1 MEDADVHSRSLA
13 RLHDDELS
21 CVLPFLSLPDLSQWV
36 RCSRRFNSLA
46 RKERSRGLHVEGD
59 AEIVPSLLSS
69 TLGHHIIS
77 LDLGCHDSGMSAVT
91 RAALNQLR
99 SLKLLPQLTA
109 LELRLVSIGTGPDD
123 DATAAASLQ
132 SVQTVGLPD
141 ENAVAALQAALPTQ
155 LHSFKVSL
163 NIKDA
168 SNLPGAPNPPQLLF
182 PALVASLPVMQ
193 QLSEL
198 SIECE
203 LDEMPL
209 EVRLEVDVLTQLP
222 HLRTL
227 NLLDVRWTYE
237 RLTDL
242 KPLSSLRE
250 LNTNLTSHQLIQ
262 LCHPPHAL
270 QLECIHLG
278 FISVDKTVMSA
289 LLHLPTL
296 TELQPKYLRSDA
308 WPLLPQLPML
318 RRLTVP
324 FLSALS
330 DARATLLATSLSG
343 CRVLIELELGGIAF
357 EEADGEDATSEQQ
370 RARWTDI
377 LHSVP
382 LVQRFTVDTRQA
394 LSLLAVLPEH
404 LPQLVH
410 LKLSTSVSASE
421 VVASLAHPT
430 VQEVEL
436 VRSSSDQLDASQVQ
450 RLVGNPRLPRL
461 VRCTCSQS

>member
-1 MEDADVHSRSLA
+1 MEDADAYSRSVA

-21 CVLPFLSLPDLSQWV
+21 CVLPFLSLAELSQLV
-36 RCSRRFNSLA
+36 RCSRRFNRLA
-46 RKERSRGLHVEGD
+46 RKERSRGLHVQGD
-59 AEIVPSLLSS
+59 TEVGPSLLSS
-69 TLGHHIIS
+69 FLGHHVTS
-77 LDLGCHDSGMSAVT
+77 LQLECCANGVSAVT
-91 RAALNQLR
+91 RAVLNQLR

-109 LELRLVSIGTGPDD
+109 VDLHLVSIGPDD
-123 DATAAASLQ
+123 DATAAASLE
-132 SVQTVGLPD
+132 SEQTLGLPA
-141 ENAVAALQAALPTQ
+141 ENAVSAFQAALPTQ
-155 LHSFKVSL
+155 LHSFKVAL
-163 NIKDA
+163 DIKGA
-168 SNLPGAPNPPQLLF
+168 SNLPGAPDSPRLLF
-182 PALVASLPVMQ
+182 PALVAALPVMQ
-193 QLSEL
+193 QQLREL
-198 SIECE
+198 RIECI

-209 EVRLEVDVLTQLP
+209 EVRIELDVLAQLP

-227 NLLDVRWTYE
+227 TLLHVRWTYE

-242 KPLSSLRE
+242 KPLSSLRD

-262 LCHPPHAL
+262 LCYPPHAM

-278 FISVDKTVMSA
+278 FISVDKTVMRA

-308 WPLLPQLPML
+308 WPLLPGLPML

-324 FLSALS
+324 LLSALS
-330 DARATLLATSLSG
+330 EMRATLLATSLSG

-357 EEADGEDATSEQQ
+357 EDADGEDATSEQQ

-377 LHSVP
+377 LRSVP
-382 LVQRFTVDTRQA
+382 LVQRFTLDTRQA
-394 LSLLAVLPEH
+394 LSLLAVLPAH

-410 LKLSTSVSASE
+410 LKLSTSMSVSE

-430 VQEVEL
+430 VQELEL
-436 VRSSSDQLDASQVQ
+436 VRSSSGQLDAAQVQ

-461 VRCTCSQS
+461 VRYTCSQS